1 MRFSVDSISP
11 KPYKVILS
19 GRVALC
25 INEQKVEILSSMS
38 DEPGFVFV
46 KLKFKET
53 ELEII
58 GVYIDIL
65 RKTEAWEN
73 LYRVTE
79 KFHTEHLKFLAI
91 GDINSSFYYEERRF
105 R

>member
-1 MRFSVDSISP
+1 
-11 KPYKVILS
+11 
-19 GRVALC
+19 
-25 INEQKVEILSSMS
+25 MS
-38 DEPGFVFV
+38 DEPDFVFV
-46 KLKFKET
+46 KLKFEET

-58 GVYIDIL
+58 GVYMDIL

-73 LYRVTE
+73 VYRITE

-91 GDINSSFYYEERRF
+91 GDINSSFYYEERTF